1 MGAKTQA
8 VTEASA
14 AAAIAV
20 AVAFV
25 FSGAYIPAAVA
36 ALIGVALFVAYEK
49 FGYEGLN
56 VSEEQIEAAAEEAD
70 TRIEELRQQ

>member
-14 AAAIAV
+14 ATAMAV

-25 FSGAYIPAAVA
+25 FSGAYIPAAVS

-49 FGYEGLN
+49 FGYEGLD

-70 TRIEELRQQ
+70 TRIEELRER

>member
-8 VTEASA
+8 ATEASA
-14 AAAIAV
+14 AAAMAV

-36 ALIGVALFVAYEK
+36 ALIGVVLFVAYEK

-56 VSEEQIEAAAEEAD
+56 VSEEQIEAAAEETD
-70 TRIEELRQQ
+70 TRIEELRQR

>member
-8 VTEASA
+8 ATEASA
-14 AAAIAV
+14 AAAMAV

-25 FSGAYIPAAVA
+25 FSGAYIPAAVS

-49 FGYEGLN
+49 FGYEGLD
-56 VSEEQIEAAAEEAD
+56 VSEEQIEDVAEEAD
-70 TRIEELRQQ
+70 TRIEELRQR